1 MKCNST
7 LQTLLSM
14 MKVKNTTWTLCDI
27 KNFMK
32 ILLEGAMMII
42 KLIIHYDDNVDEGR
56 ICERIF
62 HKS

>member
-27 KNFMK
+27 KNYMK
-32 ILLEGAMMII
+32 ILRVGAMMII

-62 HKS
+62 LKS

>member
-56 ICERIF
+56 ICERIL